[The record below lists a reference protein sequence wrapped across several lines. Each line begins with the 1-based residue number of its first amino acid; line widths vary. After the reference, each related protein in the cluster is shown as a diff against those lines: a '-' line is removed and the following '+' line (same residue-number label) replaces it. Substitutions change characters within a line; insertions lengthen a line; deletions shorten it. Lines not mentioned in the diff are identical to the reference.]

1 VSALPFLTDELAA
14 VPGVYKARPADFGVE
29 EIPAYEPCGEGSHV
43 YFSIQKTGMTT
54 PDAVRAV
61 ARELG
66 VSPRAVGYAGLKDA
80 RGVTR
85 QTLSVE
91 HVDPDR
97 VAALSIRN
105 LEVLW
110 VSRHG
115 NKLRTGHTRGN
126 RFEIRLRGCGLE
138 HEEAARVVLEALEK
152 RGVPNYFGEQRFGS
166 GGDNWKVG
174 RALLQGDAAEAVA
187 QIAGRPSAAD
197 TGKVRQARKLF
208 DAGDYAGAA
217 RAWPGGFRDCV
228 RVSRAMARRPDP
240 VRALR
245 AVDRQLQRFYVSAYQ
260 SHLFNQIA
268 AERIE
273 SLDQL
278 QQGDLAWRHANGA
291 VFTVE
296 DVLREQPRAD
306 ALEIS
311 PSGPLFGR
319 RMTRPG
325 GEPGRAEAELLAR
338 FEHAHEDF
346 QKPGPLQ
353 WRGGRRPLRVPL
365 GNPELT
371 SGEDETGS
379 CLELR
384 FALPPGSYA
393 TVVLREILKNQ
404 DPPHQSSAD

>member
-1 VSALPFLTDELAA
+1 MTTLPFLTKDLPAI
-14 VPGVYKARPADFGVE
+14 PGAYKARPADFGVE

-61 ARELG
+61 SRSLG
-66 VSPRAVGYAGLKDA
+66 VSPHAVGYAGMKDA

-91 HVDPDR
+91 HVDPAR

-126 RFEIRLRGCGLE
+126 RFEIRVRGCGPE
-138 HEEAARVVLEALEK
+138 HEETARAVLEVLIEV
-152 RGVPNYFGEQRFGS
+152 GLPNYFGEQRFGTR
-166 GGDNWKVG
+166 GDNWKVG
-174 RALLQGDAAEAVA
+174 RALLAGDEAEAVA
-187 QIAGRPSAAD
+187 QIAGRPSTVD
-197 TGKVRQARKLF
+197 TSKVLLARQLF
-208 DAGDYAGAA
+208 EKGDYEASA

-228 RVSRAMARRPDP
+228 RLSKAMARRPDP
-240 VRALR
+240 ARALR
-245 AVDRQLQRFYVSAYQ
+245 ALDRSLLRFYVSAYQ
-260 SHLFNQIA
+260 SHLFNQVVA
-268 AERIE
+268 SRVD
-273 SLDQL
+273 SLGQL
-278 QQGDLAWRHANGA
+278 QTGDLAWRHANGA

-296 DVLREQPRAD
+296 DTEREQPRAD

-319 RMTRPG
+319 RMTRPT
-325 GEPGRAEAELLAR
+325 GEVGQVEDELLAR
-338 FEHAHEDF
+338 FEHTHEDF
-346 QKPGPLQ
+346 QGRGPLQ

-365 GNPELT
+365 TELELE
-371 SGEDETGS
+371 SGEDDAGE
-379 CLELR
+379 CLSLR
-384 FALPPGSYA
+384 FALPSGSYA
-393 TVVLREILKNQ
+393 TAVLREVLK
-404 DPPHQSSAD
+404 PSS

>member
-1 VSALPFLTDELAA
+1 VDTLPYLTADLPA
-14 VPGVYKARPADFGVE
+14 VPGAYKVRPADFGVE
-29 EIPAYEPCGEGSHV
+29 ELPAYEPCGAGSHV
-43 YFSIQKTGMTT
+43 FFSIQKTGLTT

-61 ARELG
+61 ARALG
-66 VSPRAVGYAGLKDA
+66 VSPRAVGYAGMKDA

-85 QTLSVE
+85 QTFSIE

-105 LEVLW
+105 LEVMW

-126 RFEIRLRGCGLE
+126 RFEIRVRGCGPE
-138 HEEAARVVLEALEK
+138 HEEAARAVLDVLAR

-166 GGDNWKVG
+166 RGDNWKVG
-174 RALLQGDAAEAVA
+174 RALLAGDEAEAVA
-187 QIAGRPSAAD
+187 QIAGRPGAGD
-197 TGKVRQARKLF
+197 TGVVLRARELF
-208 DAGDYAGAA
+208 EAGDYDAAA

-228 RVSRAMARRPDP
+228 RVCKAMARRADP
-240 VRALR
+240 SRALR
-245 AVDRQLQRFYVSAYQ
+245 ALDRNLLRFYVSAYQ
-260 SHLFNQIA
+260 SHLFNQLVA
-268 AERIE
+268 ARIDA
-273 SLDQL
+273 LDRL
-278 QQGDLAWRHANGA
+278 QTGDLAWRHANGA

-296 DVLREQPRAD
+296 DPEREQPRAD

-325 GEPGRAEAELLAR
+325 GEPGRAEDELLAR
-338 FEHAHEDF
+338 NEHTHDDF
-346 QKPGPLQ
+346 GQRGPLQ

-365 GNPELT
+365 EGFELRA
-371 SGEDETGS
+371 GEDDAGP

-393 TVVLREILKNQ
+393 TAVLREVLKTT
-404 DPPHQSSAD
+404 